1 MQKKLY
7 LNQKFTKFINNKNFE
22 FDRSKILKVLSSDLL
37 EDAYKTISKWQ
48 KYQPT
53 PLESLNKLR
62 EELNLKNIFYKDESK
77 RFGLKSFKALGGAYA
92 VEKMTKGKKDVTV
105 STATAGNHGKSV
117 AWGAKNL
124 GLDCKI
130 FISENV
136 SKTRAEEMRN
146 LSAEVIRVKG
156 NYDNSL
162 NVCKKESK
170 KNNWEIIQDVAWPD
184 YELVPK
190 LTMAGYSIMI
200 KEISVQTNEYIT
212 HIFLQAG
219 VGGMAAG
226 LIAGVAEYFKK
237 VPKIIIV
244 EPDNANCVMQSIEN
258 NTPTRVDIRKESIM
272 GGMSCGEVSI
282 VPWQILKN
290 SVNNCISVSDKF
302 VALTVAMLADK
313 MLSDVSIVGGEC
325 STPGV
330 TSLISCCNNEETR
343 SALEINE
350 NSNILLIGCEGSA
363 DVELYKKL
371 LNEGKQ
377 LIELYEKIK

>member
-1 MQKKLY
+1 MQKNLY
-7 LNQKFTKFINNKNFE
+7 LNQKFTKFINNENFE
-22 FDRSKILKVLSSDLL
+22 FDRSKILKILNSDLL

-53 PLESLNKLR
+53 PLESLSKLCK
-62 EELNLKNIFYKDESK
+62 ELELKNIFYKDESK

-92 VEKMTKGKKDVTV
+92 VEKITKGRKDITV

-124 GLDCKI
+124 GLNCKI

-136 SKTRAEEMRN
+136 SETRAEEMRN
-146 LSAEVIRVKG
+146 LNAEVIRVKG
-156 NYDNSL
+156 NYEDSL
-162 NVCKKESK
+162 NFCKEESK

-190 LTMAGYSIMI
+190 LTMAGYSTII

-226 LIAGVAEYFKK
+226 LVAGVANYFKK

-244 EPDNANCVMQSIEN
+244 EPENANCVMQSIEN
-258 NTPTRVDIRKESIM
+258 NTPTSVDINKESIM
-272 GGMSCGEVSI
+272 GGMSCGEVSL
-282 VPWQILKN
+282 VPWQILNN

-302 VALTVAMLADK
+302 VSQTVAMLADK
-313 MLSDVSIVGGEC
+313 VVSDISIEGGEC
-325 STPGV
+325 STPGI
-330 TSLISCCNNEETR
+330 TSLISCCNNEETK

-363 DVELYKKL
+363 DIDLYQKLLSEGKKL
-371 LNEGKQ
+371 
-377 LIELYEKIK
+377 I

>member
-1 MQKKLY
+1 MQKNLY
-7 LNQKFTKFINNKNFE
+7 LNQKFTKFINNENFE
-22 FDRSKILKVLSSDLL
+22 FDRPKILKILNSDLL

-53 PLESLNKLR
+53 PLESLNKLSN
-62 EELNLKNIFYKDESK
+62 ELKLKNIFYKDESK

-92 VEKMTKGKKDVTV
+92 VEKITKGKKDVVV

-124 GLDCKI
+124 GLNCKI

-136 SKTRAEEMRN
+136 SETRAEEMRN
-146 LSAEVIRVKG
+146 LNAEVIRVKG
-156 NYDNSL
+156 NYEDSL
-162 NVCKKESK
+162 NFCKEESK

-190 LTMAGYSIMI
+190 LTMAGYSTII

-226 LIAGVAEYFKK
+226 LVAGVANYFKK

-244 EPDNANCVMQSIEN
+244 EPENANCVMQSIEN
-258 NTPTRVDIRKESIM
+258 NTPTSVDIKKESIM
-272 GGMSCGEVSI
+272 GGMSCGEVSL

-290 SVNNCISVSDKF
+290 SVNNCVSVSDKF
-302 VALTVAMLADK
+302 VSQTVAMLADK
-313 MLSDVSIVGGEC
+313 VVCDISIEGGEC
-325 STPGV
+325 STPGI
-330 TSLISCCNNEETR
+330 TSLISCCNNDKTK

-363 DVELYKKL
+363 DIELYQKLLSEGKKL
-371 LNEGKQ
+371 L
-377 LIELYEKIK
+377 

>member
-1 MQKKLY
+1 MQKNLY
-7 LNQKFTKFINNKNFE
+7 LNQKFTKFINNENFE
-22 FDRSKILKVLSSDLL
+22 FDRSKILKILNSDLL

-53 PLESLNKLR
+53 PLESLSKLCKG
-62 EELNLKNIFYKDESK
+62 LGLKNIFYKDESK

-92 VEKMTKGKKDVTV
+92 VEKITKGRKDIIV

-124 GLDCKI
+124 GLNCKI

-136 SKTRAEEMRN
+136 SETRAEEMRN
-146 LSAEVIRVKG
+146 LNAEVIRVKG
-156 NYDNSL
+156 NYEDSL
-162 NVCKKESK
+162 NFCKEESK

-190 LTMAGYSIMI
+190 LTMAGYSTII

-226 LIAGVAEYFKK
+226 LVAGVANYFKK

-244 EPDNANCVMQSIEN
+244 EPENANCVMQSIEN
-258 NTPTRVDIRKESIM
+258 NTPTSVNIKKESIM
-272 GGMSCGEVSI
+272 GGMSCGEVSL

-290 SVNNCISVSDKF
+290 SVNNCVSVSDKF
-302 VALTVAMLADK
+302 VSQTVAMLADK
-313 MLSDVSIVGGEC
+313 VVCDISIEGGEC
-325 STPGV
+325 STPGI
-330 TSLISCCNNEETR
+330 TSLISCCNNKETK
-343 SALEINE
+343 STLEINE

-363 DVELYKKL
+363 DVELYQKL
-371 LNEGKQ
+371 LNEGKK
-377 LIELYEKIK
+377 LI

>member
-1 MQKKLY
+1 MQKNLY
-7 LNQKFTKFINNKNFE
+7 LNQKFTKFINNENFE
-22 FDRSKILKVLSSDLL
+22 FDRSKILKILNSDLL

-53 PLESLNKLR
+53 PLESLNKLSN
-62 EELNLKNIFYKDESK
+62 ELELKNIFYKDESK

-92 VEKMTKGKKDVTV
+92 VEKITQGRKDITV

-124 GLDCKI
+124 GLNCKI

-136 SKTRAEEMRN
+136 SETRAEEMRSLN
-146 LSAEVIRVKG
+146 AEVIRVKG
-156 NYDNSL
+156 NYEDSL

-170 KNNWEIIQDVAWPD
+170 KNKWEIIQDVAWPN

-190 LTMAGYSIMI
+190 LTMAGYSTMI

-226 LIAGVAEYFKK
+226 LVAGVANYFKK

-244 EPDNANCVMQSIEN
+244 EPENANCVMQSIEN
-258 NTPTRVDIRKESIM
+258 NTPTIVNIKKESIM
-272 GGMSCGEVSI
+272 GGMSCGEVSL

-290 SVNNCISVSDKF
+290 SVNNCVSVSDKF
-302 VALTVAMLADK
+302 VSQTVAMLADK
-313 MLSDVSIVGGEC
+313 VLGDISIVGGEC
-325 STPGV
+325 STPGI
-330 TSLISCCNNEETR
+330 TSLISCCNNDETK
-343 SALEINE
+343 SVLEINE

-363 DVELYKKL
+363 DIELYQKL
-371 LNEGKQ
+371 LNEGKK
-377 LIELYEKIK
+377 LI

>member
-1 MQKKLY
+1 MQKNLY
-7 LNQKFTKFINNKNFE
+7 LNQKFTKFINNENFE
-22 FDRSKILKVLSSDLL
+22 FDRSKILKILNKDLL

-53 PLESLNKLR
+53 PLESLNKLSN
-62 EELNLKNIFYKDESK
+62 ELKLKNIFYKDESK

-92 VEKMTKGKKDVTV
+92 VEKITKGKKDVIV

-117 AWGAKNL
+117 AWGAKTL
-124 GLDCKI
+124 GLKCKI

-136 SKTRAEEMRN
+136 SETRAEEMRN
-146 LSAEVIRVKG
+146 LNAEVIRVKG
-156 NYDNSL
+156 NYEDSL
-162 NVCKKESK
+162 NFCKEESK

-190 LTMAGYSIMI
+190 LTMAGYSTII

-226 LIAGVAEYFKK
+226 LVAGVANYFKK
-237 VPKIIIV
+237 IPKIIIV
-244 EPDNANCVMQSIEN
+244 EPENANCVMQSIEN
-258 NTPTRVDIRKESIM
+258 NTPTSVDIKKESIM
-272 GGMSCGEVSI
+272 GGMSCGEVSL

-290 SVNNCISVSDKF
+290 SVNNCVSVSDKF
-302 VALTVAMLADK
+302 VSQTVAMLADK
-313 MLSDVSIVGGEC
+313 IVCDISIEGGEC
-325 STPGV
+325 STPGI
-330 TSLISCCNNEETR
+330 TSLISCCNNEEAK
-343 SALEINE
+343 SDLEINE

-363 DVELYKKL
+363 DIDLYKKL
-371 LNEGKQ
+371 LSEGKK
-377 LIELYEKIK
+377 LI

>member
-1 MQKKLY
+1 MQKNLY
-7 LNQKFTKFINNKNFE
+7 LNQKFTKFINNENFE
-22 FDRSKILKVLSSDLL
+22 FDRSKILKILNKDLL

-53 PLESLNKLR
+53 PLESLLKLSN
-62 EELNLKNIFYKDESK
+62 ELKLKNIFYKDESK

-92 VEKMTKGKKDVTV
+92 VEKITKGKKEVIV

-124 GLDCKI
+124 GLNCKI

-136 SKTRAEEMRN
+136 SETRAKEMRN
-146 LSAEVIRVKG
+146 LNAEVIRVKG
-156 NYDNSL
+156 NYEDSL
-162 NVCKKESK
+162 KFCKEESK

-184 YELVPK
+184 YEIVPK
-190 LTMAGYSIMI
+190 LTMAGYSTII

-226 LIAGVAEYFKK
+226 LIAGVANYFKK

-244 EPDNANCVMQSIEN
+244 EPENANCVMQSIEN
-258 NTPTRVDIRKESIM
+258 NTPTSVEILKESIM
-272 GGMSCGEVSI
+272 GGMSCGEVSL

-302 VALTVAMLADK
+302 VSQTIAMLADK
-313 MLSDVSIVGGEC
+313 VLSDISIEGGEC
-325 STPGV
+325 STPGI
-330 TSLISCCNNEETR
+330 TSLISCCNNEETK

-363 DVELYKKL
+363 DIDLYKKL
-371 LNEGKQ
+371 LSEGKK
-377 LIELYEKIK
+377 LI

>member
-1 MQKKLY
+1 MQKNLY
-7 LNQKFTKFINNKNFE
+7 LNQKFTKFINNENFE
-22 FDRSKILKVLSSDLL
+22 FDRSKILKILNSDLL

-48 KYQPT
+48 QYQPT
-53 PLESLNKLR
+53 PLESLNKLSN
-62 EELNLKNIFYKDESK
+62 ELKLKNIFYKDESK

-92 VEKMTKGKKDVTV
+92 VEKMTKGKKDVIV

-124 GLDCKI
+124 GLNCKI

-136 SKTRAEEMRN
+136 SETRAEEMRN
-146 LSAEVIRVKG
+146 LNAEVIRVKG
-156 NYDNSL
+156 NYEDSL
-162 NVCKKESK
+162 NFCKEESK

-190 LTMAGYSIMI
+190 LTMAGYSTII

-226 LIAGVAEYFKK
+226 LVAGVANYFKK

-244 EPDNANCVMQSIEN
+244 EPENANCVMQSIEN
-258 NTPTRVDIRKESIM
+258 NTPTSVDIKKESIM
-272 GGMSCGEVSI
+272 GGMSCGEVSL

-290 SVNNCISVSDKF
+290 SVNNCVSVSDKF
-302 VALTVAMLADK
+302 VSQTVAMLADK
-313 MLSDVSIVGGEC
+313 VVCDISIEGGEC
-325 STPGV
+325 STPGI
-330 TSLISCCNNEETR
+330 TSLISCCNNDETK

-363 DVELYKKL
+363 D
-371 LNEGKQ
+371 
-377 LIELYEKIK
+377 IELYQKLLSEGKKLI